1 MLTNSK
7 LCLSQYLPMDNNSD
21 PNNPATAIPGLGQPA
36 GTPPAD
42 PSNVPWQPPVQTDV
56 PQSSPVP
63 GMDQTQVTPPTPNP
77 WDNPNQGISNQ
88 NPAAPMSDPMGP
100 LSQTP
105 ADPAP
110 PAQSPWPSSTS
121 TAGFGAQA
129 SQPPGVSDFAAPNP
143 VSNPQPA
150 VNPFLQP
157 QTPGIGLPG
166 GEQTSPEPGGSPA
179 TTMTP
184 NFGQTSANME
194 TAVPGS
200 EFTAAPATAP
210 IPDQTVTNPLQP
222 PSIPLTQDPMSNAFP
237 PLGGN
242 AQTPPPLEP
251 RSPATSEVPASNLT
265 TDQPAATDPAIP
277 PSEGGETSP
286 SQGQQGT
293 LDLSALKSGSPTAEN
308 QESQPGNP
316 LPDIGPQENAPTD
329 LSHLIAGDETQHQ
342 PRDVY
347 TPPVAQDQ
355 NPGVSPVQTPTT
367 TDGTIPPPGKHLNLT
382 KVLLVAGIPII
393 LIVAALSAYLILG
406 IGKPASPDATNQT
419 SLPIEQTKQ
428 QAPLTNPPQQIIAPS
443 PISLPQQQVLP
454 ESSAS
459 TAVLPG
465 VTSSPTASLSPAM
478 QAAQRKAS
486 PSPSGQ

>member
-1 MLTNSK
+1 
-7 LCLSQYLPMDNNSD
+7 MDNNNTD
-21 PNNPATAIPGLGQPA
+21 PNNPASAIPGLGQPA
-36 GTPPAD
+36 GTPPVD
-42 PSNVPWQPPVQTDV
+42 PANAPWQPPAQTDI

-77 WDNPNQGISNQ
+77 WDNPNQGAPGQ
-88 NPAAPMSDPMGP
+88 NPAAPMAPS
-100 LSQTP
+100 SQTP
-105 ADPAP
+105 VEPAP

-129 SQPPGVSDFAAPNP
+129 AQPPGISDFAAPNP

-157 QTPGIGLPG
+157 QTPGIGLPS
-166 GEQTSPEPGGSPA
+166 GEQPLPEPGGSPA
-179 TTMTP
+179 TTMMP
-184 NFGQTSANME
+184 NFGQTSVNME

-200 EFTAAPATAP
+200 QFAAAPATAP
-210 IPDQTVTNPLQP
+210 ISDQTVTNPLQP
-222 PSIPLTQDPMSNAFP
+222 PSIPLSEDPMSSAFP
-237 PLGGN
+237 PTSDAGAPN
-242 AQTPPPLEP
+242 PLEP
-251 RSPATSEVPASNLT
+251 QPPAMPETPSSTPI
-265 TDQPAATDPAIP
+265 TDQPAATDPTVL
-277 PSEGGETSP
+277 PSEGGATSP

-293 LDLSALKSGSPTAEN
+293 LDLSALQSGSPTAEN
-308 QESQPGNP
+308 QESQPGKP

-342 PRDVY
+342 PGDVY
-347 TPPVAQDQ
+347 TPPVTQDQ
-355 NPGVSPVQTPTT
+355 NLGVNQVQTPTA
-367 TDGTIPPPGKHLNLT
+367 TDGTTPPPGKHLNLT

-406 IGKPASPDATNQT
+406 IGKPATFDTANQT

-443 PISLPQQQVLP
+443 PISLPQQQILP

-459 TAVLPG
+459 GAVLPG
-465 VTSSPTASLSPAM
+465 VSSSPAASLSPAM

-486 PSPSGQ
+486 PSPSSTP